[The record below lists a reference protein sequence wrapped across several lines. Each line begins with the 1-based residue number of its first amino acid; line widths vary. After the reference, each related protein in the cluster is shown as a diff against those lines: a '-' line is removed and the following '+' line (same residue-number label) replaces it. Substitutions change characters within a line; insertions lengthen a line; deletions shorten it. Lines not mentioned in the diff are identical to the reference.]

1 MEVIELADKQV
12 HKVEEEVTR
21 VVTKEVRGM
30 VSGLLVI
37 SLVDVCTIWRP

>member
-21 VVTKEVRGM
+21 VVTKKVRGM
-30 VSGLLVI
+30 V
-37 SLVDVCTIWRP
+37 W

>member
-30 VSGLLVI
+30 V
-37 SLVDVCTIWRP
+37 C

>member
-12 HKVEEEVTR
+12 LKVEEEVTR

-30 VSGLLVI
+30 V
-37 SLVDVCTIWRP
+37 C

>member
-21 VVTKEVRGM
+21 VVTEEVKGM
-30 VSGLLVI
+30 A
-37 SLVDVCTIWRP
+37 W

>member
-21 VVTKEVRGM
+21 VFTKVRGM
-30 VSGLLVI
+30 V
-37 SLVDVCTIWRP
+37 C